1 MKMQNGKYQMSKN
14 LIMNVLAFGVQ
25 FIISFYISP
34 KIVGA
39 VGTSAYGF
47 IGLANDFVAYATII
61 TSVFNSV
68 ASRFIANAFY
78 QNDIEKANH
87 YFNSLI
93 AANLI
98 MASVFGAVGLVL
110 VPNLDGILSI
120 EAGMIF
126 DVKLTFALVF
136 ASYIVTLVT
145 QVFTTSTFVTNR
157 TDIQG
162 IRNIIQHIVRF
173 ACVVL
178 FLNFISVRI
187 YWVSMA
193 ALIAATV
200 VAVMNVGLT
209 KKLTPELKIN
219 IKYAKVSYAKEL
231 AKSGCWMALTTI
243 STILLRGLDLT
254 IANVMLGD
262 YEMGILSIARTMPNT
277 VTSIINTIA
286 PLFTP
291 VFIAF
296 FAKNQIL
303 GLVENVKQTIEKMA
317 IIMFVPIT
325 GFIVFSF
332 DFYSLWQKSLTKE
345 EIFLFTMLSTITV
358 IQAYFNSVTATMA
371 QISVVVNK
379 LVLPVCVSVGCGVL
393 SILIDF
399 ALLLFTDIGLYAIVI
414 SPTIVMVLRYVIFN
428 SIYAAYCLK
437 QKKTCFL
444 PRVIRT
450 WLSVPLLLGTMFL
463 VRFLRPADSWMWLA
477 VDVLL
482 CAVIGYAEMAVLF
495 DRKKIKKILCKIK
508 KK

>member
-1 MKMQNGKYQMSKN
+1 MKIQNGKYQMSKN
-14 LIMNVLAFGVQ
+14 LIMNVLAYGVQ

-47 IGLANDFVAYATII
+47 IGLANDFVAYAMII

-78 QNDIEKANH
+78 QNDNEKANH

-93 AANLI
+93 SANLI
-98 MASVFGAVGLVL
+98 MAGIFGAVSIAL
-110 VPNLDGILSI
+110 VPNLDKMLVIDPKLV
-120 EAGMIF
+120 F

-136 ASYIVTLVT
+136 GSYIITLVT

-162 IRNIIQHIVRF
+162 IRNIIQHVVRF
-173 ACVVL
+173 ACVIL

-187 YWVSMA
+187 YWVSLA
-193 ALIAATV
+193 ALIAATI

-209 KKLTPELKIN
+209 KKLTPELKVN
-219 IKYAKVSYAKEL
+219 LKYAKSSYVIEL

-254 IANVMLGD
+254 VSNLMLGD
-262 YEMGILSIARTMPNT
+262 YEMGVLSIARTMPNN

-291 VFIAF
+291 VFISY
-296 FAKNQIL
+296 FAKNDTS
-303 GLVENVKQTIEKMA
+303 GLVENIKKTIDKMA
-317 IIMFVPIT
+317 VIMFVPIT
-325 GFIVFSF
+325 GFIIFSY
-332 DFYSLWQKSLTKE
+332 DFYSLWQKSLTKDE
-345 EIFLFTMLSTITV
+345 VFLITMLSTITV
-358 IQAYFNSVTATMA
+358 VQAYFNSATATMA

-379 LVLPVCVSVGCGVL
+379 LVLPVWISLGCGVL
-393 SILIDF
+393 SLGIE
-399 ALLLFTDIGLYAIVI
+399 LLLLTFTNLGLYAIVLT
-414 SPTIVMVLRYVIFN
+414 PTIVMVARYVIFN

-444 PRVIRT
+444 PRVIKT
-450 WLSVPLLLGTMFL
+450 WLSIPILLGSMYVIRL
-463 VRFLRPADSWMWLA
+463 VRPASSWMWLA
-477 VDVLL
+477 VDIVI
-482 CAVIGYAEMAVLF
+482 CAAIGYALMFVIYDTKKVKKLF
-495 DRKKIKKILCKIK
+495 GKLRKK
-508 KK
+508 

>member
-1 MKMQNGKYQMSKN
+1 
-14 LIMNVLAFGVQ
+14 
-25 FIISFYISP
+25 
-34 KIVGA
+34 
-39 VGTSAYGF
+39 
-47 IGLANDFVAYATII
+47 
-61 TSVFNSV
+61 
-68 ASRFIANAFY
+68 
-78 QNDIEKANH
+78 
-87 YFNSLI
+87 
-93 AANLI
+93 
-98 MASVFGAVGLVL
+98 
-110 VPNLDGILSI
+110 
-120 EAGMIF
+120 MIF

-231 AKSGCWMALTTI
+231 A
-243 STILLRGLDLT
+243 
-254 IANVMLGD
+254 
-262 YEMGILSIARTMPNT
+262 RTMPNT

-345 EIFLFTMLSTITV
+345 EIFLVTMLSTITV